1 VTASTPLVVSRTSG
15 VLRPD
20 PRRTVARLF
29 VPGQEMM
36 LHGHS
41 RLNPVIERILAMTPD
56 EMDATL
62 ATTMERFAG
71 RHHDL
76 PGLLQNNF
84 ELVAHRLG
92 AATDLPLTTRLLI
105 GAYFT
110 HEYSVEAAALFNP
123 SIVAHPD
130 QTGVDTGE
138 TRVVLSLRGVGE
150 GHLSSIEFRTGTV
163 AADGQV
169 RIDEAARDLVPAE
182 RRDATFSQAMFHR
195 TLVGMGVDSE
205 DAGFV
210 LGSLPDPFTSAE
222 LDLVLG
228 SLRGQEITRASAG
241 RTIAHLRLIASCNY
255 EVRFP
260 KDSALDQ
267 RVLMPVAPTESHG
280 MEDARFVRFTD
291 DDGTV
296 SYQATYTA
304 FDGTSVAPQLLTT
317 TDFVTFQSSQ
327 LTGPAAANKGMALFP
342 RRIGGRFMALSRWD
356 RENTSVASSADGHG
370 WDEPTTI
377 HRPRRPWEL
386 IQIGNCGSPIE
397 TAAGWLV
404 LTHGVGPMRTY
415 AIGAML
421 LDLDDPTRVLGELA
435 EPLITPTESER
446 DGYVP
451 NVVYTCGALAHG
463 DRLVLPYGCA
473 DSTIGIAV
481 IDLPRLLNQ
490 LTAETGV
497 ADGANG

>member
-1 VTASTPLVVSRTSG
+1 VSNASPLIVSRTFD

-20 PRRTVARLF
+20 PRRTIARLF

-41 RLNPVIERILAMTPD
+41 RVNPVIERILAMEPD
-56 EMDATL
+56 AMAATL
-62 ATTMERFAG
+62 TTTLEQFAG
-71 RHHDL
+71 RHPDL
-76 PGLLQNNF
+76 PGLLQSHF
-84 ELVAHRLG
+84 ELVAPRLG
-92 AATDLPLTTRLLI
+92 AAPDLPATTRLLI

-130 QTGVDTGE
+130 QTGVAAGE
-138 TRVVLSLRGVGE
+138 VRVVLSLRGVGE
-150 GHLSSIEFRTGTV
+150 GHLSSIEFRTGAV
-163 AADGQV
+163 AADGQLRV
-169 RIDEAARDLVPAE
+169 DEAGRGLVAAEHRDS
-182 RRDATFSQAMFHR
+182 TFDRAMFHR
-195 TLVGMGVDSE
+195 ALADMGVDGE

-210 LGSLPDPFTSAE
+210 LDSLPDPFTSAE
-222 LDLVLG
+222 LDLALG
-228 SLRGQEITRASAG
+228 SLRGYEITRPSAN

-260 KDSALDQ
+260 KDSVLDQ
-267 RVLMPVAPTESHG
+267 RVLMPTAPTESHG

-296 SYQATYTA
+296 TYRGTYTA
-304 FDGTSVAPQLLTT
+304 FDGVRVAPQLLTT
-317 TDFVTFQSSQ
+317 TDFLTFQSSQ

-342 RRIGGRFMALSRWD
+342 RRIDGRYLALSRWD
-356 RENTSVASSADGHG
+356 RENSSVATSADGYD
-370 WDEPTTI
+370 WSEPTTV
-377 HRPRRPWEL
+377 HRPTRPWEL
-386 IQIGNCGSPIE
+386 IQIGNCGSPVE
-397 TAAGWLV
+397 TDAGWLV

-421 LDLDDPTRVLGELA
+421 LDLADPTRVIGELA
-435 EPLITPTESER
+435 EPLLTPTETER

-463 DRLVLPYGCA
+463 DRLVVPYGCA
-473 DSTIGIAV
+473 DSAIGVAV
-481 IDLPRLLNQ
+481 IDLPRLLDQ
-490 LTAETGV
+490 L
-497 ADGANG
+497 GA